1 MTHYFGF
8 HIFRKVVLVFL
19 TFATIFELTATS
31 PVIIDKKVNFGWRKS
46 SSREINSIIIHSTF
60 NNSGGEFYDIDLI
73 IKQFSN
79 YKVSSHYLIG
89 RDGDIYRLV
98 NEENIAFHAGKSRLP
113 DGTTNINVHS
123 IGIELVTSFTETPTE
138 IQIKSLIE
146 LVNDIKNRHKIK
158 YILRHSDIAPERK
171 TDPWNFDWETFL
183 IMLKNIEK
191 DINVVNK

>member
-1 MTHYFGF
+1 MINFFSLNTFNKLLLF
-8 HIFRKVVLVFL
+8 TLVFVA
-19 TFATIFELTATS
+19 FFELTAAN

-46 SSREINSIIIHSTF
+46 SAREINSIIIHSTF

-113 DGTTNINVHS
+113 DGTNNINEHS

-146 LVNDIKNRHKIK
+146 LVNDIKNRHNIK

-171 TDPWNFDWETFL
+171 TDPWNFDWEAFL
-183 IMLKNIEK
+183 LMLKNSEIE
-191 DINVVNK
+191 NKNSE

>member
-1 MTHYFGF
+1 MFKKLLFFT
-8 HIFRKVVLVFL
+8 LVFVA
-19 TFATIFELTATS
+19 FFELTAAN

-113 DGTTNINVHS
+113 DGTTNINERS

-146 LVNDIKNRHKIK
+146 LVNDIKNRHNIK

-171 TDPWNFDWETFL
+171 TDPWNFDWEAFL
-183 IMLKNIEK
+183 LMLKNSEIE
-191 DINVVNK
+191 NKNSE